1 MNSKSSSRDRLL
13 NAASTIVARQG
24 AGNLTID
31 AVAAQSG
38 MSKGGVLYH
47 FPNKRALLGGMLE
60 TLVNQL
66 QGRLTELKGSAGAS
80 ELTALLQAIFGRT
93 EEERAMSQA
102 LLANAAE
109 DPSLLSPAE
118 PVIQE
123 IVDNVVGE
131 SADAQ
136 LALILWLAAEGFR
149 FMDMLDIL
157 PRQTL
162 DDYGVRDR
170 MLEMA
175 EGARS

>member
-1 MNSKSSSRDRLL
+1 MQSKTTSRDRLL

-60 TLVNQL
+60 RLVDQL
-66 QGRLTELKGSAGAS
+66 QGRLTELKSSAGAS

-109 DPSLLSPAE
+109 DPSLLAPAA

-123 IVDNVVGE
+123 IVDNIVGE
-131 SADAQ
+131 SADTQ
-136 LALILWLAAEGFR
+136 LALILWLAAEGLR

-157 PRQTL
+157 PQRTL
-162 DDYGVRDR
+162 DEYGVGER
-170 MLEMA
+170 MA
-175 EGARS
+175 ELAEGVRL